1 MIKDRA
7 YWSAW
12 EMEGPLRERLDPR
25 RALALGDAM
34 YAYARSLAVF
44 PPADPLAG
52 LATKISLARTVNV
65 HSASGTDRSRS

>member
-1 MIKDRA
+1 MIKDQA

-12 EMEGPLRERLDPR
+12 ETQGPLRERFDPH

-34 YAYARSLAVF
+34 YAYARSLGVF

-52 LATKISLARTVNV
+52 LTTKISLARAVNV
-65 HSASGTDRSRS
+65 HSAPGTDRPRS